1 MADPIAILEKAV
13 AQGEVTGILE
23 TLTSIF
29 GEATNVVLPAVQVTG
44 AIVKFLLQKF
54 VPLSADHPACKKNTA
69 SLKVDLHV
77 FCNDGQLQCLTLST
91 IYYC

>member
-1 MADPIAILEKAV
+1 MANPVAALEKAV

-29 GEATNVVLPAVQVTG
+29 GEATNVVLPDVQVTS

-54 VPLSADHPACKKNTA
+54 VPLSADHPARNKNMA
-69 SLKVDLHV
+69 SLKVASHL
-77 FCNDGQLQCLTLST
+77 FC
-91 IYYC
+91 